1 LEWICL
7 GNQPFNLPPVSWLTL
22 LRFLCR
28 VRRRITAAGKC
39 DGRSK
44 QWVTWLL
51 TMFFYTCGWMYS
63 FFFTEDGCI
72 RSWSKKKDKKY
83 LCICLKYLWQQVYLY
98 LSYNTQRNRET
109 NWDYMTFWR
118 ESHGDFDSICSVGC
132 ISCSILCH
140 ISKSLFIL
148 KKSKQQQSY
157 RSVFP

>member
-63 FFFTEDGCI
+63 FFFYRRWMYSFLEQEKGQKI
-72 RSWSKKKDKKY
+72 
-83 LCICLKYLWQQVYLY
+83 LVYLY